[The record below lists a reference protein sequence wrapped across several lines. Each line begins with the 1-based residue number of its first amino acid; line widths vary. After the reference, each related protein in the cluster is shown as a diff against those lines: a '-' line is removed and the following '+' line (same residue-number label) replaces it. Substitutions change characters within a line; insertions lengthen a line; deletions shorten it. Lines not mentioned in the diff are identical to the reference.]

1 MVAEQFVTPFW
12 LDLAATGLGSV
23 QGAMFAAQFKDRRL
37 DLLGV
42 GLIGVVTGMGGGLLR
57 DVLLNQVPAALETNW
72 FIPVAIVAA
81 LLGMLL
87 ERLLSRLNVTI
98 TVLDAVS
105 LGLFCAIG
113 ASKALSLGLPVV
125 PAVMIGIVAAVGGG
139 MLRDILLGMPIG
151 VMHVGS
157 LYAVAAGAGAIFL
170 VGATATGSSITVAG
184 IGCVI
189 VTTLIRLLAV
199 RFGWSL
205 PEQRTISTLRR
216 LRRQRSGG
224 RTGGRSAHHEHPDP
238 ESD

>member
-23 QGAMFAAQFKDRRL
+23 QGALFAAQFKDRRL

-42 GLIGVVTGMGGGLLR
+42 GLIGVVAGVGGGLIR
-57 DVLLNQVPAALETNW
+57 DLLLNQVPAALETNW
-72 FIPVAIVAA
+72 FLPVATVAA
-81 LLGMLL
+81 LLGMLF
-87 ERLLSRLNVTI
+87 ERLFSRLNVAITI
-98 TVLDAVS
+98 LDAVS

-113 ASKALSLGLPVV
+113 TSKALAVGLPVV
-125 PAVMIGIVAAVGGG
+125 PAVFVGIVAAVGGG
-139 MLRDILLGMPIG
+139 MLRDILLGLPIG

-157 LYAVAAGAGAIFL
+157 LYAVAAGVGAVFL
-170 VGATATGSSITVAG
+170 VAATASGATITIAG

-205 PEQRTISTLRR
+205 PEQRAISTLRR
-216 LRRQRSGG
+216 LRRLR
-224 RTGGRSAHHEHPDP
+224 RTRD
-238 ESD
+238 

>member
-1 MVAEQFVTPFW
+1 
-12 LDLAATGLGSV
+12 
-23 QGAMFAAQFKDRRL
+23 
-37 DLLGV
+37 V
-42 GLIGVVTGMGGGLLR
+42 GLIGVVAGFGGGLIR
-57 DVLLNQVPAALETNW
+57 DLLLNTVPAALESNW

-87 ERLLSRLNVTI
+87 ERVFTRLNVLV

-113 ASKALSLGLPVV
+113 TSKALAFGLPVV
-125 PAVMIGIVAAVGGG
+125 PAIFVGIVAAVGGG
-139 MLRDILLGMPIG
+139 MLRDILLGLPIG

-170 VGATATGSSITVAG
+170 TVAFGMGSNITVAG

-216 LRRQRSGG
+216 LRRQKR
-224 RTGGRSAHHEHPDP
+224 A
-238 ESD
+238 

>member
-1 MVAEQFVTPFW
+1 MVAEQFEIPLW
-12 LDLAATGLGSV
+12 LDLGATALGSV
-23 QGAMFAAQFKDRRL
+23 QGAMFAAQFKDKRL

-42 GLIGVVTGMGGGLLR
+42 GLIGVVTGFGGGVVR
-57 DVLLNQVPAALETNW
+57 DLLLNQVPAALESNW
-72 FIPVAIVAA
+72 YIPVAIVAA

-87 ERLLSRLNVTI
+87 ERLFSRLNVAITI
-98 TVLDAVS
+98 LDAVS

-113 ASKALSLGLPVV
+113 ASKALSVGLPVV
-125 PAVMIGIVAAVGGG
+125 PAVFVGIAAAVGGG

-157 LYAVAAGAGAIFL
+157 LYAVAAAAGAVFL
-170 VGATATGSSITVAG
+170 VVAVSTGANITVAG

-189 VTTLIRLLAV
+189 VTTLIRVLAV

-216 LRRQRSGG
+216 LRRQKS
-224 RTGGRSAHHEHPDP
+224 E
-238 ESD
+238 

>member
-23 QGAMFAAQFKDRRL
+23 QGASFAAQFKDRRL

-42 GLIGVVTGMGGGLLR
+42 GLIGVVAGFGGGLIR
-57 DVLLNQVPAALETNW
+57 DVLLNRVPAALESNW

-87 ERLLSRLNVTI
+87 ERVFTRLNGLVTA
-98 TVLDAVS
+98 LDAVS

-113 ASKALSLGLPVV
+113 TSKALSMGLPVV
-125 PAVMIGIVAAVGGG
+125 PAIFVGIVAAVGGG
-139 MLRDILLGMPIG
+139 MLRDILLGLPIG

-157 LYAVAAGAGAIFL
+157 LYAVAAGAGAVFL
-170 VGATATGSSITVAG
+170 TVAIQAGASITVAG
-184 IGCVI
+184 VGCVI

-205 PEQRTISTLRR
+205 PEQRTISTLHR
-216 LRRQRSGG
+216 LRRRQNRD
-224 RTGGRSAHHEHPDP
+224 RDRD
-238 ESD
+238 

>member
-42 GLIGVVTGMGGGLLR
+42 GVIGLVAGTGGGMLR
-57 DVLLNQVPAALETNW
+57 DILLDQPPVSLSNNW
-72 FIPVAIVAA
+72 FIPVAVVAA
-81 LLGMLL
+81 LVGMLL
-87 ERLLSRLNVTI
+87 ERLFSRLNVAITI
-98 TVLDAVS
+98 LDAVS

-113 ASKALSLGLPVV
+113 TSKALALGLPVV
-125 PAVMIGIVAAVGGG
+125 PAIFVGMVAAVGGG
-139 MLRDILLGMPIG
+139 ILRDMLLGMPIG

-157 LYAVAAGAGAIFL
+157 LYAVAAGAGAVFL
-170 VGATATGSSITVAG
+170 TATTSAGLSIEFGG
-184 IGCVI
+184 IGCVV
-189 VTTLIRLLAV
+189 VTTVIRLLAV

-216 LRRQRSGG
+216 LRRQRSNG
-224 RTGGRSAHHEHPDP
+224 R
-238 ESD
+238 

>member
-1 MVAEQFVTPFW
+1 MVAEQFEIPLW
-12 LDLAATGLGSV
+12 LDLGATALGSV
-23 QGAMFAAQFKDRRL
+23 QGAMFAAQFKDKRL

-42 GLIGVVTGMGGGLLR
+42 GLIGLVTGFGGGVLR
-57 DVLLNQVPAALETNW
+57 DILLNQTPAALQSNW
-72 FIPVAIVAA
+72 YIPVAIVAA

-87 ERLLSRLNVTI
+87 ERLFSRLNIAITI
-98 TVLDAVS
+98 LDAVS
-105 LGLFCAIG
+105 LGLFGAIG

-125 PAVMIGIVAAVGGG
+125 PAVFVGIVAAVGGG

-157 LYAVAAGAGAIFL
+157 LYAVAAGAGATFL
-170 VGATATGSSITVAG
+170 VAAVSVGANITVAG

-216 LRRQRSGG
+216 LRRQKSV
-224 RTGGRSAHHEHPDP
+224 
-238 ESD
+238 

>member
-23 QGAMFAAQFKDRRL
+23 QGASFAAQFKDRRL

-42 GLIGVVTGMGGGLLR
+42 GLIGVVAGFGGGLIR
-57 DVLLNQVPAALETNW
+57 DLLLNTVPAALESNW

-87 ERLLSRLNVTI
+87 ERLFTRLNVLV

-113 ASKALSLGLPVV
+113 TSKALSFGLPVV
-125 PAVMIGIVAAVGGG
+125 PAIFVGIVAAVGGG
-139 MLRDILLGMPIG
+139 MLRDILLGLPIG

-170 VGATATGSSITVAG
+170 TVAIGVGANITVAG

-216 LRRQRSGG
+216 LRRQKR
-224 RTGGRSAHHEHPDP
+224 A
-238 ESD
+238 

>member
-23 QGAMFAAQFKDRRL
+23 QGAMFAAQFKDKRL

-42 GLIGVVTGMGGGLLR
+42 GLIGMVTGFGGGLIR
-57 DVLLNQVPAALETNW
+57 DLLLNQVPAALESNW
-72 FIPVAIVAA
+72 YIPVAIVAA

-87 ERLLSRLNVTI
+87 ERLFSRLNVVI
-98 TVLDAVS
+98 TVLDALS

-113 ASKALSLGLPVV
+113 TSKALAVGLPVV
-125 PAVMIGIVAAVGGG
+125 PAVFVGIVAAVGGG

-157 LYAVAAGAGAIFL
+157 LYAVAAGVGAMFL
-170 VGATATGSSITVAG
+170 VAATASGSNITVAG
-184 IGCVI
+184 VGCVI

-205 PEQRTISTLRR
+205 PEQRTISTLHR
-216 LRRQRSGG
+216 LRRQKSR
-224 RTGGRSAHHEHPDP
+224 
-238 ESD
+238 

>member
-1 MVAEQFVTPFW
+1 MVAEQFEIPLW
-12 LDLAATGLGSV
+12 LDLGATALGSV

-42 GLIGVVTGMGGGLLR
+42 GIIGVVTGFGGGVIR
-57 DVLLNQVPAALETNW
+57 DLLLNQVPAALESNW
-72 FIPVAIVAA
+72 YIPVAIVAA

-87 ERLLSRLNVTI
+87 ERLFSRLNVAITI
-98 TVLDAVS
+98 LDAVS
-105 LGLFCAIG
+105 LGLFGAIG
-113 ASKALSLGLPVV
+113 ASKALSVGLPVV
-125 PAVMIGIVAAVGGG
+125 PAVFVGIAAAVGGG

-157 LYAVAAGAGAIFL
+157 LYAVAAAAGAVFL
-170 VGATATGSSITVAG
+170 VAAVASGADITVAG

-189 VTTLIRLLAV
+189 VTTLIRVLAV

-216 LRRQRSGG
+216 LRRQKS
-224 RTGGRSAHHEHPDP
+224 TGTD
-238 ESD
+238 

>member
-23 QGAMFAAQFKDRRL
+23 QGALFAAQFKDRRL

-42 GLIGVVTGMGGGLLR
+42 GLIGVVAGVGGGLIR
-57 DVLLNQVPAALETNW
+57 DLLLNQVPAALETNW
-72 FIPVAIVAA
+72 FLPVATVAA
-81 LLGMLL
+81 LLGMLF
-87 ERLLSRLNVTI
+87 ERLFSRLNVAITI
-98 TVLDAVS
+98 LDAVS

-125 PAVMIGIVAAVGGG
+125 PAVFVGVVAAVGGG

-170 VGATATGSSITVAG
+170 VAAASSGANITVAG
-184 IGCVI
+184 VGCVI

-216 LRRQRSGG
+216 LRRQKR
-224 RTGGRSAHHEHPDP
+224 A
-238 ESD
+238 

>member
-1 MVAEQFVTPFW
+1 MVAEQFEIPLW
-12 LDLAATGLGSV
+12 LDLGATALGSV
-23 QGAMFAAQFKDRRL
+23 QGAMFAAQFKDKRL

-42 GLIGVVTGMGGGLLR
+42 GIIGVVTGFGGGLLR
-57 DVLLNQVPAALETNW
+57 DLLLNQVPAALQSNW
-72 FIPVAIVAA
+72 YIPVAIVAA

-87 ERLLSRLNVTI
+87 ERLFSRLNVAITI
-98 TVLDAVS
+98 LDAVS

-113 ASKALSLGLPVV
+113 ASKALSVGLPVV
-125 PAVMIGIVAAVGGG
+125 PAVFVGIAAAVGGG

-157 LYAVAAGAGAIFL
+157 LYAVAAAAGAVFL
-170 VGATATGSSITVAG
+170 VSAVATGADITVAG

-189 VTTLIRLLAV
+189 VTTLIRVLAV

-216 LRRQRSGG
+216 LRRQKS
-224 RTGGRSAHHEHPDP
+224 E
-238 ESD
+238 

>member
-23 QGAMFAAQFKDRRL
+23 QGAMFAAQFKDKRL

-42 GLIGVVTGMGGGLLR
+42 GLIGVVTGFGGGLLR
-57 DVLLNQVPAALETNW
+57 DLLLNEVPAALQSNW
-72 FIPVAIVAA
+72 YIPVAIVAA

-87 ERLLSRLNVTI
+87 ERLFSRLNVAITI
-98 TVLDAVS
+98 LDAVS

-113 ASKALSLGLPVV
+113 ASKALSVGLPVV
-125 PAVMIGIVAAVGGG
+125 PAVFVGIAAAVGGG

-157 LYAVAAGAGAIFL
+157 LYAVAAAAGAVFL
-170 VGATATGSSITVAG
+170 VTAVATGADITVAG

-189 VTTLIRLLAV
+189 VTTLIRVLAV

-216 LRRQRSGG
+216 LRRQKS
-224 RTGGRSAHHEHPDP
+224 E
-238 ESD
+238 

>member
-23 QGAMFAAQFKDRRL
+23 QGASFAAQFKDKRL

-42 GLIGVVTGMGGGLLR
+42 GLIGVVAGFGGGLIR
-57 DVLLNQVPAALETNW
+57 DLLLNTVPAALESNW

-87 ERLLSRLNVTI
+87 ERVFTRLNVLV

-113 ASKALSLGLPVV
+113 TSKALAFGLPVV
-125 PAVMIGIVAAVGGG
+125 PAIFVGIVAAVGGG
-139 MLRDILLGMPIG
+139 MLRDILLGLPIG

-170 VGATATGSSITVAG
+170 TVAFGMGSNITVAG

-216 LRRQRSGG
+216 LRRQKR
-224 RTGGRSAHHEHPDP
+224 A
-238 ESD
+238 

>member
-1 MVAEQFVTPFW
+1 MIAEQFVTPFW

-42 GLIGVVTGMGGGLLR
+42 GLIGMVAGFGGGLIR
-57 DVLLNQVPAALETNW
+57 DLLLNQVPAALESNW
-72 FIPVAIVAA
+72 YIPVAIAAA
-81 LLGMLL
+81 LVGMLL
-87 ERLLSRLNVTI
+87 ERLFNRLNVVI
-98 TVLDAVS
+98 TVLDALS

-113 ASKALSLGLPVV
+113 TSKALAVGLPVV
-125 PAVMIGIVAAVGGG
+125 PAIFVGIVAAVGGG

-170 VGATATGSSITVAG
+170 VAATASGSDITVAG
-184 IGCVI
+184 VGCVI

-205 PEQRTISTLRR
+205 PEQRTLSTLRR
-216 LRRQRSGG
+216 LRRQRSG
-224 RTGGRSAHHEHPDP
+224 RGGATEI
-238 ESD
+238 

>member
-23 QGAMFAAQFKDRRL
+23 QGASFAAQFKDRRL

-42 GLIGVVTGMGGGLLR
+42 GLIGVVAGFGGGLIR
-57 DVLLNQVPAALETNW
+57 DLLLNTVPAALESNW

-81 LLGMLL
+81 LLGMAL
-87 ERLLSRLNVTI
+87 ERVFTRLNVLV

-113 ASKALSLGLPVV
+113 TSKALSFGLPVV
-125 PAVMIGIVAAVGGG
+125 PAIFVGIVAAVGGG
-139 MLRDILLGMPIG
+139 MLRDILLGLPIG

-157 LYAVAAGAGAIFL
+157 LYAVAAGVGAIFL
-170 VGATATGSSITVAG
+170 TVAIGVGANITIAG

-216 LRRQRSGG
+216 LRWQRRSSG
-224 RTGGRSAHHEHPDP
+224 A
-238 ESD
+238 

>member
-1 MVAEQFVTPFW
+1 MVAEQFEIPLW
-12 LDLAATGLGSV
+12 LDLGATALGSV
-23 QGAMFAAQFKDRRL
+23 QGAMFAAQFKDKRL

-42 GLIGVVTGMGGGLLR
+42 GLIGVVTGFGGGVIR
-57 DVLLNQVPAALETNW
+57 DLLLNQVPAALESNW
-72 FIPVAIVAA
+72 YIPVAIVAA

-87 ERLLSRLNVTI
+87 ERLFSRLNVAITI
-98 TVLDAVS
+98 LDAVS

-113 ASKALSLGLPVV
+113 ASKALSVGLPVV
-125 PAVMIGIVAAVGGG
+125 PAVFVGIAAAVGGG

-157 LYAVAAGAGAIFL
+157 LYAVAAAAGAVFL
-170 VGATATGSSITVAG
+170 VVAVATGANITVAG

-189 VTTLIRLLAV
+189 VTTLIRVLAV

-216 LRRQRSGG
+216 LRRQKS
-224 RTGGRSAHHEHPDP
+224 E
-238 ESD
+238 

>member
-23 QGAMFAAQFKDRRL
+23 QGASFAAQFKDRRL

-42 GLIGVVTGMGGGLLR
+42 GLIGVVAGVGGGLIR
-57 DVLLNQVPAALETNW
+57 DLLLNQVPAALETNW
-72 FIPVAIVAA
+72 FLPVATVAA
-81 LLGMLL
+81 LLGMLF
-87 ERLLSRLNVTI
+87 ERLFSRLNVAITI
-98 TVLDAVS
+98 LDAVS

-113 ASKALSLGLPVV
+113 TSKALAVGLPVV
-125 PAVMIGIVAAVGGG
+125 PAVFVGIVAAVGGG
-139 MLRDILLGMPIG
+139 MLRDILLGLPIG

-157 LYAVAAGAGAIFL
+157 LYAVAAGVGAVFL
-170 VGATATGSSITVAG
+170 VAATASGATITIAG

-205 PEQRTISTLRR
+205 PEQRAISTLRR
-216 LRRQRSGG
+216 LRRLR
-224 RTGGRSAHHEHPDP
+224 RTRD
-238 ESD
+238 

>member
-1 MVAEQFVTPFW
+1 MIAEQFVTPFW

-42 GLIGVVTGMGGGLLR
+42 GLIGMVAGFGGGLIR
-57 DVLLNQVPAALETNW
+57 DLLLNQVPAALESNW
-72 FIPVAIVAA
+72 YIPVAIAAA
-81 LLGMLL
+81 LVGMLL
-87 ERLLSRLNVTI
+87 ERLFNRLNVVI
-98 TVLDAVS
+98 TVLDALS

-113 ASKALSLGLPVV
+113 TSKALAVGLPVV
-125 PAVMIGIVAAVGGG
+125 PAIFVGVVAAVGGG

-170 VGATATGSSITVAG
+170 VAATASGSDITVAG
-184 IGCVI
+184 VGCVI

-205 PEQRTISTLRR
+205 PEQRTLSTLRR
-216 LRRQRSGG
+216 LRRQRSG
-224 RTGGRSAHHEHPDP
+224 RGGATEI
-238 ESD
+238 

>member
-1 MVAEQFVTPFW
+1 MIAEQFEIPLW
-12 LDLAATGLGSV
+12 LDLGATALGSV

-42 GLIGVVTGMGGGLLR
+42 GIIGVVTGFGGGVIR
-57 DVLLNQVPAALETNW
+57 DLLLNQVPAALESNW
-72 FIPVAIVAA
+72 YIPVAIVAA

-87 ERLLSRLNVTI
+87 ERLFTRLNVAITI
-98 TVLDAVS
+98 LDAVS

-113 ASKALSLGLPVV
+113 TSKALSVGLPVV
-125 PAVMIGIVAAVGGG
+125 PAIFVGIAAAVGGG
-139 MLRDILLGMPIG
+139 MLRDILLGLPIG

-157 LYAVAAGAGAIFL
+157 LYAVAAAAGAVFL
-170 VGATATGSSITVAG
+170 VAAVGLGADITVAG

-189 VTTLIRLLAV
+189 VTTLIRVLAV

-216 LRRQRSGG
+216 LRRQK
-224 RTGGRSAHHEHPDP
+224 
-238 ESD
+238 SD

>member
-1 MVAEQFVTPFW
+1 MVAEQFVTPLW

-23 QGAMFAAQFKDRRL
+23 QGASFAAQFKDRRL

-42 GLIGVVTGMGGGLLR
+42 GLIGVVAGFGGGLIR
-57 DVLLNQVPAALETNW
+57 DLLLNTVPAALESNW

-81 LLGMLL
+81 LLGMAL
-87 ERLLSRLNVTI
+87 ERVFTRLNVLV

-113 ASKALSLGLPVV
+113 TSKALSFGLPVV
-125 PAVMIGIVAAVGGG
+125 PAIFVGIVAAVGGG
-139 MLRDILLGMPIG
+139 MLRDILLGLPIG

-157 LYAVAAGAGAIFL
+157 LYAVAAGVGAIFL
-170 VGATATGSSITVAG
+170 TVAIGVGANITIAG

-189 VTTLIRLLAV
+189 MTTLIRLLAV

-216 LRRQRSGG
+216 LRRQKR
-224 RTGGRSAHHEHPDP
+224 A
-238 ESD
+238 

>member
-1 MVAEQFVTPFW
+1 MVAEQFVTPLW

-23 QGAMFAAQFKDRRL
+23 QGASFAAQFKDRRL

-42 GLIGVVTGMGGGLLR
+42 GLIGVVAGFGGGLIR
-57 DVLLNQVPAALETNW
+57 DTLLTTVPAALESNW

-87 ERLLSRLNVTI
+87 ERVFTRLNVLV

-113 ASKALSLGLPVV
+113 TSKALAFGLPVV
-125 PAVMIGIVAAVGGG
+125 PAIFVGIVAAVGGG
-139 MLRDILLGMPIG
+139 MLRDILLGLPIG

-157 LYAVAAGAGAIFL
+157 LYAVAAGVGAVFLVVAIGAGAD
-170 VGATATGSSITVAG
+170 ITVAG
-184 IGCVI
+184 VGCVI

-216 LRRQRSGG
+216 LRWQRRSSG
-224 RTGGRSAHHEHPDP
+224 A
-238 ESD
+238 

>member
-23 QGAMFAAQFKDRRL
+23 QGASFAAQFKDRRL

-42 GLIGVVTGMGGGLLR
+42 GLIGVVAGFGGGLIR
-57 DVLLNQVPAALETNW
+57 DLLLNTVPAALESNW

-81 LLGMLL
+81 LLGMAL
-87 ERLLSRLNVTI
+87 ERVFTRLNVLV

-113 ASKALSLGLPVV
+113 TSKALSFGLPVV
-125 PAVMIGIVAAVGGG
+125 PAIFVGIVAAVGGG
-139 MLRDILLGMPIG
+139 MLRDILLGLPIG

-157 LYAVAAGAGAIFL
+157 LYAVAAGVGAIFL
-170 VGATATGSSITVAG
+170 TVAIGVGANITIAG

-216 LRRQRSGG
+216 LRRQKR
-224 RTGGRSAHHEHPDP
+224 A
-238 ESD
+238 

>member
-1 MVAEQFVTPFW
+1 MIAEQFVTPFW

-42 GLIGVVTGMGGGLLR
+42 GLIGMVAGFGGGVIR
-57 DVLLNQVPAALETNW
+57 DLLLNQVPAALESNW
-72 FIPVAIVAA
+72 YIPVAIAAA
-81 LLGMLL
+81 LVGMLL
-87 ERLLSRLNVTI
+87 ERLFNRLNVVI
-98 TVLDAVS
+98 TVLDALS

-113 ASKALSLGLPVV
+113 TSKALAVGLPVV
-125 PAVMIGIVAAVGGG
+125 PAVFVGIVAAVGGG

-157 LYAVAAGAGAIFL
+157 LYAVAAGAGALFL
-170 VGATATGSSITVAG
+170 VAATASGSDITVAG
-184 IGCVI
+184 VGCVI

-205 PEQRTISTLRR
+205 PEQRTLSTLRR
-216 LRRQRSGG
+216 LRRQRSG
-224 RTGGRSAHHEHPDP
+224 RTGPTEI
-238 ESD
+238 

>member
-1 MVAEQFVTPFW
+1 MVAEQFEIPLW
-12 LDLAATGLGSV
+12 LDLGATALGSV
-23 QGAMFAAQFKDRRL
+23 QGAMFAAQFKDKRL

-42 GLIGVVTGMGGGLLR
+42 GLIGVVTGFGGGVIR
-57 DVLLNQVPAALETNW
+57 DLLLNQVPAALESNW
-72 FIPVAIVAA
+72 YIPVAIVAA

-87 ERLLSRLNVTI
+87 ERLFSRLNVAITI
-98 TVLDAVS
+98 LDAVS

-113 ASKALSLGLPVV
+113 ASKALSVGLPVV
-125 PAVMIGIVAAVGGG
+125 PAVFVGIVAAVGGG

-157 LYAVAAGAGAIFL
+157 LYAVAAAAGAVFL
-170 VGATATGSSITVAG
+170 VAAVATGANITVAG

-189 VTTLIRLLAV
+189 VTTLIRVLAV

-216 LRRQRSGG
+216 LRRQK
-224 RTGGRSAHHEHPDP
+224 AE
-238 ESD
+238 

>member
-1 MVAEQFVTPFW
+1 MVAEQFEIPLW
-12 LDLAATGLGSV
+12 LDLGATALGSV
-23 QGAMFAAQFKDRRL
+23 QGAMFAAQFKDKRL

-42 GLIGVVTGMGGGLLR
+42 GLIGLVTGFGGGVLR
-57 DVLLNQVPAALETNW
+57 DILLNQTPAALQSNW
-72 FIPVAIVAA
+72 YIPVAIVAA

-87 ERLLSRLNVTI
+87 ERLFSRLNIAITI
-98 TVLDAVS
+98 LDAVS
-105 LGLFCAIG
+105 LGLFGAIG

-125 PAVMIGIVAAVGGG
+125 PAVFVGIVAAVGGG

-157 LYAVAAGAGAIFL
+157 LYAVAAGAGAAFL
-170 VGATATGSSITVAG
+170 VAAVSVGANITVAG

-216 LRRQRSGG
+216 LRRQKSV
-224 RTGGRSAHHEHPDP
+224 
-238 ESD
+238 

>member
-1 MVAEQFVTPFW
+1 MVVAEPFEIPFW
-12 LDLAATGLGSV
+12 LDLSATGLGSL
-23 QGAMFAAQFKDRRL
+23 QGAMFAAQFKDKRL

-42 GLIGVVTGMGGGLLR
+42 GLIGVVTGFGGGLLR
-57 DVLLNQVPAALETNW
+57 DILLNQVPAALQSNW
-72 FIPVAIVAA
+72 YIPVAILAA
-81 LLGMLL
+81 LIGMLL
-87 ERLLSRLNVTI
+87 ERLFSRLNVTI
-98 TVLDAVS
+98 TILDAVS

-125 PAVMIGIVAAVGGG
+125 PAVFVGIAAAVGGG
-139 MLRDILLGMPIG
+139 MLRDILLGLPIG

-170 VGATATGSSITVAG
+170 VTSAVAGADITIAG

-216 LRRQRSGG
+216 LRRG
-224 RTGGRSAHHEHPDP
+224 RPTATDE
-238 ESD
+238 E

>member
-12 LDLAATGLGSV
+12 LDLAATALGSV
-23 QGAMFAAQFKDRRL
+23 QGAMFAAQFKDKRL

-42 GLIGVVTGMGGGLLR
+42 GLIGVVTGFGGGLVR
-57 DVLLNQVPAALETNW
+57 DLLLNQVPAALESNW
-72 FIPVAIVAA
+72 YIPVAIAAA
-81 LLGMLL
+81 LIGMLL
-87 ERLLSRLNVTI
+87 ERLFSRLNVVITI
-98 TVLDAVS
+98 LDAVS

-113 ASKALSLGLPVV
+113 TSKALSVGLPVV
-125 PAVMIGIVAAVGGG
+125 PAVFVGIAAAVGGG

-170 VGATATGSSITVAG
+170 VAATGAGSDITVAG

-216 LRRQRSGG
+216 LRRQKN
-224 RTGGRSAHHEHPDP
+224 A
-238 ESD
+238 